1 MPDEWIAAHYG
12 WGEPM
17 ESQPYEPE
25 SEQESWSPSEASG
38 IGILE
43 KDGTVVAIGDHG
55 PPPLVTEEPE
65 SSIDLPGGTLHSAPE
80 AEPKAKARGKCGGKG
95 CGRSKGSTIP
105 RPRRCRWTCLK
116 RVSRGFV
123 QLHGGALLGQLYFHL
138 GARVTKNGNHVEL
151 PQKIH
156 EITRLK
162 RKKTYK

>member
-116 RVSRGFV
+116 GLAWKGPMRIPDYPAKRRGDRHV
-123 QLHGGALLGQLYFHL
+123 PILHVPYTCACYLPEAVI
-138 GARVTKNGNHVEL
+138 ARGK
-151 PQKIH
+151 
-156 EITRLK
+156 
-162 RKKTYK
+162 